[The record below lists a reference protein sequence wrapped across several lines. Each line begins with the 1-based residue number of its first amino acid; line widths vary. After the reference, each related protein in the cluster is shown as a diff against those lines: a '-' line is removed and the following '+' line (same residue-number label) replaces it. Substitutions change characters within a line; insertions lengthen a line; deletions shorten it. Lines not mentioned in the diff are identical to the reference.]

1 VRRLPATADYFRRN
15 GRLGGKVRVESAKTS
30 ISTGIVVLLGLLL
43 AGCTRTV
50 DTPQPRA
57 ERPVA
62 PITALQVGDLLS
74 AKVQDRDGNLFATVE
89 PPECSDHA
97 LEVDPPLIFG
107 LDPAATDGGHWV
119 TEEGV
124 VVDESAGVYHADFN
138 AKRAMAETTRTIEA
152 CRDVPFTITDMRGRE
167 YHFRLLPQ
175 VNSGSPDIVLWS
187 FRAPDWACDNA
198 FVAAHNAAI
207 RISTCAAVN
216 GYDVLTLARD
226 ALKRI
231 EKLANTTA

>member
-1 VRRLPATADYFRRN
+1 VPLRRAT
-15 GRLGGKVRVESAKTS
+15 GSAALFLVF
-30 ISTGIVVLLGLLL
+30 VV
-43 AGCTRTV
+43 GCTR
-50 DTPQPRA
+50 DAEMPQPRPQQ
-57 ERPVA
+57 PVA
-62 PITALQVGDLLS
+62 PITALQVVDLLS
-74 AKVQDRDGNLFATVE
+74 DKVQDRDGNLFITVE
-89 PPECSDHA
+89 PKECSGMA
-97 LEVDPPLIFG
+97 LEVDPPLIFD

-119 TEEGV
+119 TEDGRNV
-124 VVDESAGVYHADFN
+124 VIDEAAGVYHADFDPQ
-138 AKRAMAETTRTIEA
+138 RALAETTRTIES
-152 CRDVPFTITDMRGRE
+152 CRNVPFTVTDMRGRD

-175 VNSGSPDIVLWS
+175 VNSGSQDIVLYS

-198 FVAAHNAAI
+198 FTAAHNAAI